1 MAHSAATRSV
11 EIPVNIY
18 RPTNPFRGKALE
30 NITLT
35 PDDPDNDVRHVVF
48 DLSGGDLTYF
58 EGQSIGIIPPGI
70 DAKGKPHKLRLYS
83 IASSR
88 IGDNKDSKTVSVCV
102 KRVVYKHPE
111 TGEIVRGVASNHV
124 CDLKPGDEVTLTG
137 PTGKTFLLPEDP
149 TANLVLIATGTGI
162 APFRAFL
169 RHIYD
174 EMDTPWQGKVWLF
187 FGMQNSNSYLYKD
200 ELAGYAQKGNLQI
213 TEAISREQKNAEGG
227 RMYVQHRI
235 AEHVAELWQLIEEG
249 NTSTYI
255 CGLRGME
262 DGIDAAYSS
271 VATAKGLVWA
281 DYQRNLKQNGF
292 WHVETY

>member
-1 MAHSAATRSV
+1 MAHAATRSV

-18 RPTNPFRGKALE
+18 RPNNPYLGKALE
-30 NITLT
+30 NVKLT
-35 PDDPDNDVRHVVF
+35 PNDPDNDVRHVVL
-48 DLSGGDLTYF
+48 DLSGGNLTYV
-58 EGQSIGIIPPGI
+58 EGQSIGIVPPGT

-88 IGDNKDSKTVSVCV
+88 IGDNKDSQTVSLCV

-111 TGEIVRGVASNHV
+111 TGEIVRGVASNFI
-124 CDLKPGDEVTLTG
+124 CDLNPGDDVQITG
-137 PTGKTFLLPEDP
+137 PAGKTFLLPEDP
-149 TANLVLIATGTGI
+149 TANLILIATGTGI

-174 EMDTPWQGKVWLF
+174 EMDTPWQGKEWLF
-187 FGMQNSNSYLYKD
+187 FGMQNSHSYLYQE
-200 ELAGYAQKGNLQI
+200 ELNAFAAKGDFQI
-213 TEAISREQKNAEGG
+213 TTAISREQKNKEGG

-235 AEHVAELWQLIEEG
+235 AEHSDELWKLITNG
-249 NTSTYI
+249 NTYTYI

-262 DGIDAAYSS
+262 DGIDAAFTPIAAANNLS
-271 VATAKGLVWA
+271 WPE
-281 DYQRNLKQNGF
+281 YQKQLKLDGF